1 MIKQKHS
8 KVLARFNPRS
18 VDVLMPKLVEVIDTE
33 AVFTYAWQMDD
44 DDPRPGDWV
53 LTTEDERFGGYWIP
67 ESDLLIIKECAHS
80 DC

>member
-1 MIKQKHS
+1 MIRHKNS
-8 KVLARFNPRS
+8 KVLARFNPRA
-18 VDVLMPKLVEVIDTE
+18 VDDLMPDLVKAIDTE

-53 LTTEDERFGGYWIP
+53 LTTEDERFCGYWIP
-67 ESDLLIIKECAHS
+67 ESDLVIIKECARS